1 MHRGTPVG
9 ATPAENNTLVEPLNR
24 QRVLNFLDV
33 FYSRDIEAALACCTD
48 DVDFVANA
56 PIDIM
61 PHMGHRQ
68 GKAALRETWS
78 TIYAR
83 YSSMRHEMVSIVTEG
98 DKVAVC
104 VRAFFRKRDNDRSI
118 QFDIAVFYGFRGGR
132 IAEIREIIDTF
143 DLVQQVLERDV
154 SAYLADTGPRRV

>member
-1 MHRGTPVG
+1 M
-9 ATPAENNTLVEPLNR
+9 
-24 QRVLNFLDV
+24 LNFLEA
-33 FYSRDIEAALACCTD
+33 FYSRDIETALACCSD
-48 DVDFVANA
+48 DVDFLANA

-61 PHMGHRQ
+61 PHMGHRR
-68 GKAALRETWS
+68 GKAAVREMWS
-78 TIYAR
+78 IIYSR
-83 YSSMRHEMVSIVTEG
+83 YSSMRYQVATSVAEG
-98 DKVAVC
+98 DRVAVN